1 MLSLG
6 AFADTRLLCSNSV
19 ATTIKIASYFF
30 TGGKFPLKF
39 CKVAKNFTIKKM
51 SENKLDINS
60 YIRAMNNP
68 DEDFAVIELQK
79 INKILEK
86 YKTIIIPQSCDPFFL
101 NPIFDS
107 LMSKKLELVDAA
119 FRVIV
124 LLVECYNIE
133 FLKLIFSKMLD
144 VALLRDCAIK
154 PQILSIFK
162 EILSNHEKYSKERS
176 AKIFEILFPDLTR
189 DIVSQQGENQ
199 SFIIELLSSVIE
211 NFGGFAKEE
220 DVHLVLDKIV
230 FFLKPDP
237 SPEETIRL
245 KLLATLAKE
254 WSKYATKNDIDE
266 LMKHIK
272 SPELNLTTVS
282 LSIMSSIIL
291 YYPQPF
297 GKYTEDL
304 FQLFYAHRLLLNSQS
319 QSTLATTEDDELD
332 EEVNWDMDVVEPER
346 LKNVQSAIESL
357 AKLTAVFPDKMSPH
371 MQELTDLM
379 YDYIAYD
386 IVDGDEVQNESDE
399 DIEMELDEN
408 DMGDDDDDDD
418 DGNEENDAVTS
429 TGNEDSWKLRKAS
442 STLGCT
448 LVSTICRQAVVASL
462 SDEERVNTIKRS
474 LSDSDP
480 ASIKGAAMFLLGLVS
495 NCKEEVCGETIDSL
509 LQTMIGQVKPSAPNT
524 VPILNILPQIIKA
537 QHGIDES
544 LICNLIDVFS
554 TNLVEVE
561 SSSLL
566 TIFNTIM
573 LTMKCS
579 SVLINSMAK
588 LVCKAASIED
598 TKIISFI
605 LSTASQIFYFAE
617 EASEEI
623 EDLCCVVFR
632 SMEKHNEAKS
642 SSLIPLG
649 IFASSFAEAKSTQ
662 NAISFIVNCVNERFL
677 PRNSVSALTLI
688 AASSQCKCLA
698 GNNSLFNSLVS
709 YMQGN
714 DETLAYKALWTVYL
728 LLENNIVADKEMF
741 VPSIL
746 TLVSSSESR
755 TTTRAVKTLHFVIEN
770 EAQVKKANAC
780 VASVL
785 SRPMEES
792 VMKACA
798 EYLCYASHICMEDV
812 EKVIFQTLEKEDV
825 SVSDVAIIAGAV
837 AALNKDG
844 YLAKFE
850 KGVANKKVSY
860 IRALGELGSIVDL
873 SGQQKLVSDLKL
885 LSSPTNP
892 RDVFSAAAFSSGCI
906 AAGSINN
913 ILPSLL
919 ATVNEDEANFPTWLI
934 SIEALTNKLSIH
946 STKEKL
952 VGKFDDIANFLLKE
966 REQKVEN
973 IIPCAQSLASLA
985 AIDSDFIS
993 RLIEIVNKRNDLSQL
1008 AAQAIS
1014 TYMAS
1019 SSEEV
1024 AMNYINE
1031 ILSALDNKFPL
1042 ASLSLLN
1049 ALKSCIRHKSVVPII
1064 ISSISKI
1071 EECQKFCKEQIVIK
1085 CLGVTTVEE
1094 DAGVNMRCFALDFA
1108 YNLAQ
1113 KDNSLYPRVV
1123 NDIVATLSDP
1133 NNEVLIKS
1141 MSIIEALAIVEPAL
1155 ISESTN
1161 DIIGALLYLYPPED
1175 HDKRD
1180 LVDPLVKLVATIQVT
1195 QPLCPELDKMCIK
1208 YSTKPLFN
1216 QTKTKAKE
1224 AAESVNARSNNEN
1237 ETTSVALMKM
1247 KQLCPEAVNVFQ

>member
-1 MLSLG
+1 ME
-6 AFADTRLLCSNSV
+6 R
-19 ATTIKIASYFF
+19 
-30 TGGKFPLKF
+30 KFLPKF
-39 CKVAKNFTIKKM
+39 CKVTKIYKKKKM
-51 SENKLDINS
+51 SDNKLDING
-60 YIRAMNNP
+60 YNRAMNNP

-86 YKTIIIPQSCDPFFL
+86 HKTIVVPQSCDAFFL

-124 LLVECYNIE
+124 LLVECYDIE
-133 FLKLIFSKMLD
+133 FLKLIFSKMLE
-144 VALLRDCAIK
+144 VALSRDCTIK
-154 PQILSIFK
+154 PQLLSVFK
-162 EILSNHEKYSKERS
+162 EILSNHEKYTKERS
-176 AKIFEILFPDLTR
+176 SKIFEILFPNLTR

-199 SFIIELLSSVIE
+199 LFTIELLSSVIE
-211 NFGGFAKEE
+211 NFGSFAKEE
-220 DVHLVLDKIV
+220 DIHVVLDKIV

-237 SPEETIRL
+237 TPEETIRL
-245 KLLATLAKE
+245 KLLAILARE
-254 WSKYATKNDIDE
+254 WSMYATKKDIDE
-266 LMKHIK
+266 LMEHIK
-272 SPELNLTTVS
+272 SPELSLTNVS
-282 LSIMSSIIL
+282 LSIMSAIIL

-297 GKYTEDL
+297 GDYTEDL
-304 FQLFYAHRLLLNSQS
+304 FQLFYAHRSLLSSQS
-319 QSTLATTEDDELD
+319 QSTLATTEDDEFD
-332 EEVNWDMDVVEPER
+332 MEEVNWDMDVVEPER
-346 LKNVQSAIESL
+346 PKNVQNAIESL
-357 AKLTAVFPDKMSPH
+357 AKLTSVFPEKMSPH
-371 MQELTDLM
+371 MQDLCDLM

-386 IVDGDEVQNESDE
+386 IVDGDIVLNESDE
-399 DIEMELDEN
+399 ENEMELDED

-418 DGNEENDAVTS
+418 DEDEENNAATS

-448 LVSTICRQAVVASL
+448 LVSTLCKPPVVASL
-462 SDEERVNTIKRS
+462 SDEEKISTIKRS

-480 ASIKGAAMFLLGLVS
+480 AAIRGAAEFLLSLIS
-495 NCKEEVCGETIDSL
+495 NCKEEISEETINSL
-509 LQTMIGQVKPSAPNT
+509 LQTMIEQTKPSAPNAT
-524 VPILNILPQIIKA
+524 PILSILPQIIKA
-537 QHGIDES
+537 QHGIEES
-544 LICNLIDVFS
+544 FICSLIDVFLPS
-554 TNLVEVE
+554 LVEVE

-573 LTMKCS
+573 MTMKCT

-588 LVCKAASIED
+588 LVCKAASIEG

-623 EDLCCVVFR
+623 EGLCCAVFDA
-632 SMEKHNEAKS
+632 MEKGNEAKS

-649 IFASSFAEAKSTQ
+649 IFAASFDEAKSTQ
-662 NAISFIVNCVNERFL
+662 KAVSFIVDCVIEGFS
-677 PRNSVSALTLI
+677 PRNSVSALSLI
-688 AASSQCKCLA
+688 AASSQCKFLA
-698 GNNSLFNSLVS
+698 GNDSLFNSLVS
-709 YMQGN
+709 CMKGT
-714 DETLAYKALWTVYL
+714 DETLSYKALWTVYL
-728 LLENNIVADKEMF
+728 LLENNIVTNKEMF

-746 TLVSSSESR
+746 RLVSSSEPR

-770 EAQVKKANAC
+770 EAQAKKANAC

-785 SRPMEES
+785 SKPMEEK

-798 EYLCYASHICMEDV
+798 EYLCYASSICMEDV
-812 EKVIFQTLEKEDV
+812 EKVIFETLEKQDV
-825 SVSDVAIIAGAV
+825 SISDVAIVAGEV
-837 AALNKDG
+837 AALNKDS

-860 IRALGELGSIVDL
+860 IRSLGELGSIVDL
-873 SGQQKLVSDLKL
+873 SGRQKLVDDLKS

-913 ILPSLL
+913 LLPSLL
-919 ATVNEDEANFPTWLI
+919 TTVNNDEANFPTWLI

-946 STKEKL
+946 STKEEL

-985 AIDSDFIS
+985 MIDSGFVS

-1014 TYMAS
+1014 IYMSS

-1024 AMNYINE
+1024 VMKYINE
-1031 ILSALDNKFPL
+1031 IIAALDNKFPL

-1049 ALKSCIRHKSVVPII
+1049 ALKSCIRYKNVTPVI
-1064 ISSISKI
+1064 ISSIAKV
-1071 EECQKFCKEQIVIK
+1071 EECQKFCKEQIVMN

-1094 DAGVNMRCFALDFA
+1094 DVGVDMRCFALDFA

-1113 KDNSLYPRVV
+1113 KDNSLYQRVI

-1133 NNEVLIKS
+1133 NTEVLIKS
-1141 MSIIEALAIVEPAL
+1141 MSIIEALAIVQPEL
-1155 ISESTN
+1155 VSESTN
-1161 DIIGALLYLYPPED
+1161 DIINALLYLYPPED

-1180 LVDPLVKLVATIQVT
+1180 LVDPLVKLVATIQIT

-1216 QTKTKAKE
+1216 QTKAIAKE
-1224 AAESVNARSNNEN
+1224 AAESINAKSNNEN
-1237 ETTSVALMKM
+1237 ETISVALMKM
-1247 KQLCPEAVNVFQ
+1247 KQLYPEAVNVFQ